1 MDYEFGSYKVIS
13 LIGEGGMNRV
23 YLVAD
28 VNGKQWALKQTRE
41 PSEISRTPEE
51 VRDQFEREVLTLSSL
66 SHPNLPILCEYFSSG
81 RHHYI
86 VEEFVDGIS
95 LEKYI
100 LSHRMSEIET
110 LELAITLCNVL
121 EYLHGRNI
129 IYRDLKP
136 ANIIVTKESTLKLLD
151 FDISRTYKKGKKSD
165 TIALGTPGYAAP
177 ETYGIS
183 QSDARSDIYSLGAT
197 LYHILTGDDPQEHPF
212 IFEPIGYFRDDITDR
227 LIEAVERALSRSPEM
242 RYRSAVEM
250 KKALMKIWGKSS
262 AKPPSLVA
270 FLRRVV
276 SQVFSIGS
284 PHPQPQALKPAA
296 SGAHPAGGQSASAG
310 GQGTQAAGQRAPG
323 IGQGTPAAGKFTP
336 FNRLP
341 PLVQT
346 SPGSGASLPNASNV
360 NPHMQSVAPA
370 AGASSSISHGAS
382 APGAGQPA
390 ANSVPSKGSKTPVG
404 FSGSQKSGHAEDDD
418 DDDDDADVR
427 GATLRGSDS
436 MGRTPLHLAIIEGK
450 DDRAFQMVL
459 RGENVNRRDSS
470 GMAPLDW
477 ALMFGRLAVARL
489 LIEKGA
495 DLSLK
500 DSDGKTALHR
510 AVMLGCGDLAAKMLK
525 SGADMYAWD
534 DNGCLPLHYARNC
547 DIALLFFQE
556 GFNPDSKNAEGRGF
570 LHLYAQDGNLKFL
583 ELFINKGADC
593 NIRDRDGRAPLHDAV
608 LRHDEKALSLLIE
621 KGADSGIQDLEGNT
635 PLHTALDEGVLN
647 CAGILIM
654 RGSGIGAANRRGET
668 PLHIAAQKG
677 HQHAAGL
684 ILEKGADISS
694 CDSEGKTPLHNAV
707 LKGFWSFAGYLLD
720 SGAPVDA
727 KDAAGKTVLHYTV
740 KESQDEQAAFFL
752 DRGADISAGDGDGR
766 TPLHYAVMEGD
777 YDMVCLLLRRGA
789 PCDIADRVAMTPYDW
804 ALYYG
809 NKELMALLKEK

>member
-1 MDYEFGSYKVIS
+1 MDYEFGNYKVIS
-13 LIGEGGMNRV
+13 LIGEGGMNKV
-23 YLVAD
+23 YLVTD

-51 VRDQFEREVLTLSSL
+51 VRDQFEREVLALSSL

-86 VEEFVDGIS
+86 VEEYVDGIS

-212 IFEPIGYFRDDITDR
+212 IFEQIGSFRGDVSDL
-227 LIEAVERALSRSPEM
+227 LIETVERALSRSPEM

-262 AKPPSLVA
+262 AKPPSIVA

-284 PHPQPQALKPAA
+284 PTAQSQALRPAA
-296 SGAHPAGGQSASAG
+296 PTTHP
-310 GQGTQAAGQRAPG
+310 AAGQ
-323 IGQGTPAAGKFTP
+323 FTP
-336 FNRLP
+336 LNRLP

-346 SPGSGASLPNASNV
+346 SSGSGASLPDSSNV
-360 NPHMQSVAPA
+360 NPHMQS
-370 AGASSSISHGAS
+370 GASSTAAFTSGSHSASTPGRGQSSAS
-382 APGAGQPA
+382 A
-390 ANSVPSKGSKTPVG
+390 VPSKSSKVPAG
-404 FSGSQKSGHAEDDD
+404 FHGPQKSGHAEDDD
-418 DDDDDADVR
+418 DETDLPA
-427 GATLRGSDS
+427 GTFQGSDS
-436 MGRTPLHLAIIEGK
+436 MGRTPLHMAIIEGK
-450 DDRAFQMVL
+450 DDRAFQMIL
-459 RGENVNRRDSS
+459 KGENVNRRDSS

-477 ALMFGRLAVARL
+477 ALMFGRMAVARL
-489 LIEKGA
+489 LIDNGA
-495 DLSLK
+495 DLSMK

-510 AVMLGCGDLAAKMLK
+510 AVMLGCGDLAAKMLQ
-525 SGADMYAWD
+525 GEADMYAWD
-534 DNGCLPLHYARNC
+534 DNGCLPLHYARNY
-547 DIALLFFQE
+547 DIVLLFFQE

-583 ELFINKGADC
+583 ELFINRGADC
-593 NIRDRDGRAPLHDAV
+593 NIRDRNGRAPLHDAV
-608 LRHDEKALSLLIE
+608 QSHDEQVVSLLIE
-621 KGADSGIQDLEGNT
+621 KGSDSGVQDFEGNT
-635 PLHTALDEGVLN
+635 PLHAALAEGTLN
-647 CAGILIM
+647 CAEILIKK
-654 RGSGIGAANRRGET
+654 GSGIVAANRKGET
-668 PLHIAAQKG
+668 PLHIAAEKG
-677 HQHAAGL
+677 HQHVVGL
-684 ILEKGADISS
+684 LIDKGADMSAH
-694 CDSEGKTPLHNAV
+694 DSEGRTPLHLAV
-707 LKGFWSFAGYLLD
+707 LKGFWSFAGFLLD
-720 SGAPVDA
+720 SGAAIDE
-727 KDAAGKTVLHYTV
+727 KDAAGRTVLHYTV

-752 DRGADISAGDGDGR
+752 DRGADISARDGDGR
-766 TPLHYAVMEGD
+766 TPLHYAVMDGD
-777 YDMVCLLLRRGA
+777 YDMVCLLLLRGA
-789 PCDIADRVAMTPYDW
+789 PCDIADKVAMTPYDW

-809 NKELMALLKEK
+809 NKELMALLKD